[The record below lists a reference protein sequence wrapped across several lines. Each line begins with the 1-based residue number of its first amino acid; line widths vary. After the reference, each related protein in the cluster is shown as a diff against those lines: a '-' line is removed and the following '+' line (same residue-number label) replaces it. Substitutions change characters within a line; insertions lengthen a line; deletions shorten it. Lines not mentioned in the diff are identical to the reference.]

1 MSSRGWMIA
10 GGVGAGLLLLWLLPG
25 WLTLL
30 VVLAVVGVPIAGYL
44 MLDPS
49 QRRRLGRA
57 AGRGRLGP

>member
-10 GGVGAGLLLLWLLPG
+10 GGVGVGVVLLWLLPG
-25 WLTLL
+25 WLGLL
-30 VVLAVVGVPIAGYL
+30 LVLAVVGVPIAGYL

-57 AGRGRLGP
+57 YSQGRLRS